1 METLSWFMYLDP
13 LVKVLL
19 KIGTIHDAIL
29 NRVGAIDE
37 QLDLVLLAKLLHRL
51 ALPLEGLLARLLG
64 HLGGHPKAP
73 LLRDVIC
80 KGSRSDA

>member
-1 METLSWFMYLDP
+1 MYLDP

-37 QLDLVLLAKLLHRL
+37 QLDLVLLAKLLHNL
-51 ALPLEGLLARLLG
+51 ALALQGLLSGLLG
-64 HLGGHPKAP
+64 CLCCGGHAAFYSETCLK
-73 LLRDVIC
+73 
-80 KGSRSDA
+80 S